1 MYIAS
6 YLCDVCHA
14 SFAKPKSYEK
24 LEDVKLGRCHCGR
37 ILVPTV
43 FNDAFEIICQG
54 YTGGKSRAAKS
65 RAKQYLK
72 TQLGVTKFTWE
83 R

>member
-1 MYIAS
+1 MYVAS

-14 SFAKPKSYEK
+14 AFDKPVKYER

-43 FNDAFEIICQG
+43 CDEDYQCLCEG
-54 YTGGKSRAAKS
+54 YTAGKSRAAKS
-65 RAKQYLK
+65 RAKAYLK
-72 TQLGVTKFTWE
+72 AQLGIQKFTWE
-83 R
+83 